1 MSLIDGYYLFNQP
14 RTANLE
20 QKMDN
25 SVDIPIVV
33 LKPLAGNSPAKLNAV
48 QQFLLPHLSLL
59 ETMLWCLWW
68 TILGYLVLRYL
79 VAPLIK
85 RGKQEKTISPL
96 AGPMPT
102 RSLGA
107 ASEL

>member
-1 MSLIDGYYLFNQP
+1 
-14 RTANLE
+14 
-20 QKMDN
+20 MDN

-102 RSLGA
+102 RRLGA